1 MRRTWAWTWCGRMAT
16 IVERAWEIQKRIE
29 ERAKRLGKGKYGRVL
44 QMARKP
50 TQDEFSKVVQ
60 LTALGILLIGAVG
73 FVIYLIFTYG
83 GPWLATFF
91 R

>member
-1 MRRTWAWTWCGRMAT
+1 MAT
-16 IVERAWEIQKRIE
+16 RLVEKSWEIQKRVE

-60 LTALGILLIGAVG
+60 LTALGLLIIGAVG
-73 FVIYLIFTYG
+73 FLIYLIFAYG
-83 GPWLATFF
+83 GPWLRGLFG
-91 R
+91 

>member
-1 MRRTWAWTWCGRMAT
+1 MGKLVEASWT
-16 IVERAWEIQKRIE
+16 VQKRIE
-29 ERAKRLGKGKYGRVL
+29 GRAKRLGKGKYGRVL

-60 LTALGILLIGAVG
+60 LTALGLLLIGAVG
-73 FVIYLIFTYG
+73 FTIYLIFQYG
-83 GPWLATFF
+83 GPWLAGLF